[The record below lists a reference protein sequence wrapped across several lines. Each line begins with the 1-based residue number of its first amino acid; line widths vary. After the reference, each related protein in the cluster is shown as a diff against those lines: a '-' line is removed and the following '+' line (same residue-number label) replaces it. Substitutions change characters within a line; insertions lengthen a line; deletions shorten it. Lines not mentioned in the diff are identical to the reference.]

1 MLDKRKPY
9 VIDIEDRSR
18 KLDMRDDGESVPSI
32 AIRSS
37 IEMWNDGH
45 GEEKP
50 SLFYYSIGE
59 ERGHKLQGK
68 VVKDL
73 PNGIV
78 FYVPHLK
85 WQFTLTELTMEQFE
99 KRIRPHLDEYV
110 SAMLNDLDD
119 VYTWYRQMVG
129 IN

>member
-1 MLDKRKPY
+1 MLDYRKPY
-9 VIDIEDRSR
+9 VIDIEDRR
-18 KLDMRDDGESVPSI
+18 KELNMRDDERNVPSI
-32 AIRSS
+32 AIGSS
-37 IEMWNDGH
+37 IEKWDDGD
-45 GEEKP
+45 GKEKP
-50 SLFYYSIGE
+50 SLFYYDIGC

-68 VVKDL
+68 IMKDL

-78 FYVPHLK
+78 FYVPRLK

-99 KRIRPHLDEYV
+99 KRIRPLLDENV

>member
-1 MLDKRKPY
+1 MLDRRKPY
-9 VIDIEDRSR
+9 VIDIDNKAGE
-18 KLDMRDDGESVPSI
+18 LNMRDDGESLPCI
-32 AIRSS
+32 AILCS
-37 IEMWNDGH
+37 IEMYDDG
-45 GEEKP
+45 GGKEKP
-50 SLFYYSIGE
+50 SLFYYSVGD

-68 VVKDL
+68 TVKDL

-78 FYVPHLK
+78 FYVPRLK

-99 KRIRPHLDEYV
+99 KRIRPHLDENV

-119 VYTWYRQMVG
+119 VYTWYRQIVG